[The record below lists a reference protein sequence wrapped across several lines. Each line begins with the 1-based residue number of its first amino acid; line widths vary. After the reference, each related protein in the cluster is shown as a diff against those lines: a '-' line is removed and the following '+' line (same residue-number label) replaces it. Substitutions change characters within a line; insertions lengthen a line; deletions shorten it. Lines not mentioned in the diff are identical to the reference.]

1 MVPRPSCP
9 FRPPIETFR
18 SHIMLPYT
26 VSLLLMQAVS
36 ASDTLIARTIPVRD
50 TMAWATS
57 VLQIV
62 LLLLGIGVAIAT
74 IFVLMALRKGI
85 QQVEQTVSSLTK
97 DTQPLIQQATAIVGD
112 ARGIVAV
119 VRRDVQHL
127 SESAGVLSD
136 QLLGAADTTMQRV
149 NDVNAVLDVLQAEL
163 EHTAISAVSTLRG
176 VRVGAEALGARLAP
190 RRRTMVKRDRIED
203 SRDR

>member
-18 SHIMLPYT
+18 SHLMLPYP

-36 ASDTLIARTIPVRD
+36 ASDTLIAKTIPVRD

-85 QQVEQTVSSLTK
+85 QQVEQKVSSLTK

-127 SESAGVLSD
+127 SHSAGALSD

-163 EHTAISAVSTLRG
+163 EDTAISAVSTLRG

-190 RRRTMVKRDRIED
+190 RRRKTVKRDRTED

>member
-1 MVPRPSCP
+1 
-9 FRPPIETFR
+9 
-18 SHIMLPYT
+18 MLPYP

-36 ASDTLIARTIPVRD
+36 ASDTLIAKTIPVRD

-85 QQVEQTVSSLTK
+85 QQVEQKVSSLTK

-127 SESAGVLSD
+127 SHSAGALSD

-163 EHTAISAVSTLRG
+163 EDTAISAVSTLRG

-190 RRRTMVKRDRIED
+190 RRRKTVKRDRTED